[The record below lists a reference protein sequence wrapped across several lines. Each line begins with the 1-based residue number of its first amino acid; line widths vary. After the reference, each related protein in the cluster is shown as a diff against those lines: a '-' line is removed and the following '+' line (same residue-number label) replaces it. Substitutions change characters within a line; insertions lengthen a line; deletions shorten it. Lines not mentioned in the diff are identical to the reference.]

1 MELPPGFVG
10 ADHHHSSIFVRGLH
24 GCRASGKRRH
34 SFPRPAA
41 VRGEGERM
49 ERGAS
54 LKHGAQD
61 LRTLPDGRIGW
72 VSQGPEAAGVR
83 DIVLWVER
91 PYFFTPQMSLN
102 SVNTLFM
109 AFRVPF
115 SRPLAHR
122 RAL

>member
-1 MELPPGFVG
+1 M
-10 ADHHHSSIFVRGLH
+10 
-24 GCRASGKRRH
+24 
-34 SFPRPAA
+34 
-41 VRGEGERM
+41 RGEGERM

-54 LKHGAQD
+54 LKHEAQD